1 MVRMLNFFCVALA
14 GLACLALYRIS
25 EQTRIAQADLT
36 SVNRQIAVERSA
48 THVLEADWQ
57 SVASPDRIQ
66 RLAMSRLG
74 AGDTTTVQLS
84 SFQALPL
91 RGEGAPLENS
101 PIAQASVKIS
111 TDQQAT
117 PGQ

>member
-25 EQTRIAQADLT
+25 EQTRIAQADLA
-36 SVNRQIAVERSA
+36 SVDRQIVIERNA

-57 SVASPDRIQ
+57 SVASPAQIQ
-66 RLAMSRLG
+66 RLAEARLG
-74 AGDTTTVQLS
+74 MGDTTTVQLS
-84 SFQALPL
+84 SFEMLPR
-91 RGEGAPLENS
+91 RGEDAPLNNS
-101 PIAQASVKIS
+101 PIAQASVKV
-111 TDQQAT
+111 DQPAT